1 MYSPNEHP
9 HTVPLAENNLQPFF
23 VLHKASK
30 SSESTAISPGRPTKR
45 RLDSSPKVSLNNEN
59 KNENIK
65 MEAFQ
70 CVWSKIESKIK
81 DVLRSINADVF
92 DEIGQWVRESFNE
105 ICSCRGPVDPSK
117 SSLPYPFV
125 HNGGLVKKLF
135 TGLVFTKNIETVDD
149 ILTFAELGLNL
160 KSRGC
165 YVANISSLDFS
176 TKNGIGG
183 CLRAF
188 LRQLLMVDIEAAD
201 VSLLASWYSDHG
213 KYEKPVVVII
223 EDMERCSG
231 DLLSDFINMLRY
243 VIRILLL
250 NFGTWRSDS
259 IFVKVL
265 LVAACKVSLSVFV
278 LATVDLFKMVD
289 NNEWSVKIPIILIAG
304 VATSAD
310 APRNVLTA
318 RALQYLSTSIF
329 SLKCPAERLDAIIEA
344 VLVKNCAGFSV
355 GHKVATFLRSYFL
368 RQDGTVTSFVRAL
381 KMAIIQQLSIEPL
394 SFVLKLL
401 VDEGDSKGSW
411 YEDLANLPEELIK
424 HSFEL
429 PSYRKYSSNRNNHV
443 ELNAMS
449 LGHGLSE
456 MQRLQEL
463 WRSRLMC
470 LYEAGRYHKV
480 ALLDLYLEALDP
492 ELYNSRLSNQGCDS
506 AKDRSLLSNNDKL
519 FKLQRAE
526 VTNQVIRKIR
536 DLPAVKLSQLL
547 KSWERLTKGTMEVHE
562 KIMELQSQMVS
573 EDVKSH
579 KAELTDISK
588 DTMQPIECIPFHE
601 LICFKDVD
609 NLQSALAGDPRR
621 RIQIDLLNFYKIL
634 KCGCCSNSGGT
645 LSPSMHDTSIM
656 LLRWTFRVP
665 FPIILYAF
673 LPMKEVLYTL
683 AQEHGD
689 LINLHDWF
697 QSFKASISSSGK
709 KGLKKLASPK
719 KRKENTSSQ
728 NNSDALLQ
736 ARFCR
741 AVMEL
746 QITGLLRMPSKRRPD
761 CVQRVAFGV

>member
-9 HTVPLAENNLQPFF
+9 PTDQLAENNLQPFF

-30 SSESTAISPGRPTKR
+30 SSESSAVMSPGKPRKR
-45 RLDSSPKVSLNNEN
+45 RLDSSPKVSLNSESMKEN
-59 KNENIK
+59 LK
-65 MEAFQ
+65 MEVFPY
-70 CVWSKIESKIK
+70 VWSKIESNIK

-92 DEIGQWVRESFNE
+92 DEIGRWVRESFNE

-117 SSLPYPFV
+117 STLPYPFV
-125 HNGGLVKKLF
+125 QNGGLVKKLF
-135 TGLVFTKNIETVDD
+135 TALVFTKNIETVDD
-149 ILTFAELGLNL
+149 ILTFSELGLNL

-231 DLLSDFINMLRY
+231 ALLSDFIKML
-243 VIRILLL
+243 
-250 NFGTWRSDS
+250 S
-259 IFVKVL
+259 
-265 LVAACKVSLSVFV
+265 
-278 LATVDLFKMVD
+278 
-289 NNEWSVKIPIILIAG
+289 EWSVKIPIILIAG
-304 VATSAD
+304 VATSTD
-310 APRNVLTA
+310 APANVLTS
-318 RALQYLSTSIF
+318 RALQYLSTSMF
-329 SLKCPAERLDAIIEA
+329 FLKSPAERMDAIIEA

-355 GHKVATFLRSYFL
+355 GHKVATFLRNYFL

-381 KMAIIQQLSIEPL
+381 KMALVQQLSIEPL
-394 SFVLKLL
+394 SFVLKIL
-401 VDEGDSKGSW
+401 VDEGDNKRSW
-411 YEDLANLPEELIK
+411 YEDLANLPEEVIN
-424 HSFEL
+424 HAFEL
-429 PSYRKYSSNRNNHV
+429 PSYRTYSVNRNNHA

-449 LGHGLSE
+449 LDHGLSE
-456 MQRLQEL
+456 LQRLQEL

-470 LYEAGRYHKV
+470 LHEAGRYHKV

-492 ELYNSRLSNQGCDS
+492 ELYNSRLSNHGCDN
-506 AKDRSLLSNNDKL
+506 AKDKSLLSDSDKL
-519 FKLQRAE
+519 FRLQKAE

-536 DLPAVKLSQLL
+536 DLPAAKLSQLL
-547 KSWERLTKGTMEVHE
+547 KSWEGLTRGTVEVHE

-573 EDVKSH
+573 GDVKSH
-579 KAELTDISK
+579 KAELTDNSK
-588 DTMQPIECIPFHE
+588 RHINRHRLNMEKDACTSNDKAMTLACQTIRDTMQPIECMPFHE

-609 NLQSALAGDPRR
+609 NLQSALVGDPRR

-656 LLRWTFRVP
+656 
-665 FPIILYAF
+665 
-673 LPMKEVLYTL
+673 YTL

-689 LINLHDWF
+689 LINLHDLF
-697 QSFKASISSSGK
+697 QSFKASISSSEK

-719 KRKENTSSQ
+719 KRKDNTHSQ
-728 NNSDALLQ
+728 NNSDACFQ

-761 CVQRVAFGV
+761 YVQRVAFGV

>member
-1 MYSPNEHP
+1 MDSPNEHP
-9 HTVPLAENNLQPFF
+9 PTDPLTKNNLQPFF

-30 SSESTAISPGRPTKR
+30 SSESTARSPRKPSKR

-59 KNENIK
+59 MKENLK
-65 MEAFQ
+65 MEAFR
-70 CVWSKIESKIK
+70 CVWSKIDSSIK

-92 DEIGQWVRESFNE
+92 DEIGRWVRESFNA
-105 ICSCRGPVDPSK
+105 ICSCRGPVDTSK

-125 HNGGLVKKLF
+125 HNGGIVRNLF

-201 VSLLASWYSDHG
+201 VSLLVSWYSDHG

-231 DLLSDFINMLRY
+231 ALLSDFVNML
-243 VIRILLL
+243 
-250 NFGTWRSDS
+250 S
-259 IFVKVL
+259 
-265 LVAACKVSLSVFV
+265 
-278 LATVDLFKMVD
+278 
-289 NNEWSVKIPIILIAG
+289 EWSVKIPIILIAG
-304 VATSAD
+304 VATSTD
-310 APRNVLTA
+310 ALRNLLTSH
-318 RALQYLSTSIF
+318 ALQYLSTSTF
-329 SLKCPAERLDAIIEA
+329 FLKSPSERLDAIIEA

-355 GHKVATFLRSYFL
+355 GHKVASFLRNYFL

-381 KMAIIQQLSIEPL
+381 KMAIVQQLSVEPL
-394 SFVLKLL
+394 SFVLKFL
-401 VDEGDSKGSW
+401 VDEGDNKRSCC
-411 YEDLANLPEELIK
+411 EDLADMSEELIK
-424 HSFEL
+424 HAFEL
-429 PSYRKYSSNRNNHV
+429 PSYRTYSVNRNNHV

-449 LGHGLSE
+449 LCQGLSE
-456 MQRLQEL
+456 LQRLQEL

-470 LYEAGRYHKV
+470 LHEAGRYHKV

-492 ELYNSRLSNQGCDS
+492 ESYNSRLSNHDRDS
-506 AKDRSLLSNNDKL
+506 AKDKSLLSNNDKL
-519 FKLQRAE
+519 FRLQKAE

-536 DLPAVKLSQLL
+536 DLPAAKLSQLL
-547 KSWERLTKGTMEVHE
+547 KSWERLTEGTIEVHE
-562 KIMELQSQMVS
+562 KIIELQSQMVS

-588 DTMQPIECIPFHE
+588 RHINRCRLNKEKDACTSNDKAMTLAGQTIRDNMLPIECMPFHE

-609 NLQSALAGDPRR
+609 NLQSALIGDPRR

-656 LLRWTFRVP
+656 YL
-665 FPIILYAF
+665 
-673 LPMKEVLYTL
+673 L
-683 AQEHGD
+683 AQEYGD

-697 QSFKASISSSGK
+697 QSFKVSISSSGK

-719 KRKENTSSQ
+719 KRKDNTYSQ
-728 NNSDALLQ
+728 NNSDALIQ

-746 QITGLLRMPSKRRPD
+746 QITGVICVMARCGGVTDELLNQNYVKEATRCHRMVKII
-761 CVQRVAFGV
+761 

>member
-9 HTVPLAENNLQPFF
+9 PTDPLAENNLQPFF

-30 SSESTAISPGRPTKR
+30 STAISPGRPTKR

-59 KNENIK
+59 KNENVK

-201 VSLLASWYSDHG
+201 VSLLASWYSDHD

-231 DLLSDFINMLRY
+231 ALLSDFINML
-243 VIRILLL
+243 
-250 NFGTWRSDS
+250 S
-259 IFVKVL
+259 
-265 LVAACKVSLSVFV
+265 
-278 LATVDLFKMVD
+278 
-289 NNEWSVKIPIILIAG
+289 EWSVKIPIILIAG

-355 GHKVATFLRSYFL
+355 GHKVATFLRNYFL

-401 VDEGDSKGSW
+401 VDEGDSKRSW

-429 PSYRKYSSNRNNHV
+429 PSYRKYSVNRNNHV
-443 ELNAMS
+443 ELTAMS

-492 ELYNSRLSNQGCDS
+492 ELCNSRLSNHGCDS

-519 FKLQRAE
+519 FKLQKAE

-536 DLPAVKLSQLL
+536 DLPAAKLSQLL

-588 DTMQPIECIPFHE
+588 RHINRRYLNVEKDACTSNDKAVTLAGQMIRDTMQPIECIPFHE

-609 NLQSALAGDPRR
+609 HLQSALAGDPRR

-656 LLRWTFRVP
+656 
-665 FPIILYAF
+665 
-673 LPMKEVLYTL
+673 YTL

-746 QITGLLRMPSKRRPD
+746 QISGLLRMPSKRRPD

>member
-9 HTVPLAENNLQPFF
+9 PTDSLAENNLQPFF

-30 SSESTAISPGRPTKR
+30 SSESTAISLGKPSKI
-45 RLDSSPKVSLNNEN
+45 RLDSSPKVSLNNEH
-59 KNENIK
+59 KSENLK

-92 DEIGQWVRESFNE
+92 DEIGRWVRESFNE

-135 TGLVFTKNIETVDD
+135 TALVFTKNIETVDD

-188 LRQLLMVDIEAAD
+188 LRQLLIVDIEAAD
-201 VSLLASWYSDHG
+201 VSLLASWYSEHG

-223 EDMERCSG
+223 EDLERCSG
-231 DLLSDFINMLRY
+231 VLLSDFINML
-243 VIRILLL
+243 
-250 NFGTWRSDS
+250 S
-259 IFVKVL
+259 
-265 LVAACKVSLSVFV
+265 
-278 LATVDLFKMVD
+278 
-289 NNEWSVKIPIILIAG
+289 EWSVKIPIILIAG

-310 APRNVLTA
+310 APRNVLTS

-329 SLKCPAERLDAIIEA
+329 FLKCPAERLDAIIEA
-344 VLVKNCAGFSV
+344 VLVKNCASFTV
-355 GHKVATFLRSYFL
+355 GHKVATFLRNYFL

-381 KMAIIQQLSIEPL
+381 KMALVQQLSIEPL
-394 SFVLKLL
+394 SFLLKLL
-401 VDEGDSKGSW
+401 VDEGDSKRSW
-411 YEDLANLPEELIK
+411 YEDLANLPDELIK

-429 PSYRKYSSNRNNHV
+429 PSYRKYSVHRNNHV
-443 ELNAMS
+443 ELNARS

-456 MQRLQEL
+456 LQRLQEL

-470 LYEAGRYHKV
+470 LHEAGRYHKV
-480 ALLDLYLEALDP
+480 ALLDLYMEALDP
-492 ELYNSRLSNQGCDS
+492 ELYNSRLSNHGCDRDKS
-506 AKDRSLLSNNDKL
+506 FLSNNDEL
-519 FKLQRAE
+519 FKLQKAE

-536 DLPAVKLSQLL
+536 DLPAAKLSQLL
-547 KSWERLTKGTMEVHE
+547 KSWERLTKGTIEVHE
-562 KIMELQSQMVS
+562 KIMELQSQMIS

-588 DTMQPIECIPFHE
+588 RHINRRCLNVEKDECTSNEKAVTLAGQMIRDTMQPIECIPFHE

-656 LLRWTFRVP
+656 
-665 FPIILYAF
+665 
-673 LPMKEVLYTL
+673 YTL

-719 KRKENTSSQ
+719 KRKENTYSQ
-728 NNSDALLQ
+728 NNSDALFQ

-746 QITGLLRMPSKRRPD
+746 QITGLLRMPSKRCPD
-761 CVQRVAFGV
+761 YVQRVAFGV

>member
-1 MYSPNEHP
+1 MDSPSEHLP
-9 HTVPLAENNLQPFF
+9 TDPLAENSFQPFF
-23 VLHKASK
+23 VLHKPSK
-30 SSESTAISPGRPTKR
+30 SSESIARSPRKPSKR

-59 KNENIK
+59 MNENLK

-70 CVWSKIESKIK
+70 SVWSKIESKIE
-81 DVLRSINADVF
+81 DVMRSMNADVF

-125 HNGGLVKKLF
+125 HNGGIVKKLF

-176 TKNGIGG
+176 TKNGIGD

-188 LRQLLMVDIEAAD
+188 LRQLLMVDTEAAD
-201 VSLLASWYSDHG
+201 ISLLASWYSDHG

-223 EDMERCSG
+223 EDLERCSG
-231 DLLSDFINMLRY
+231 ALLSDFINML
-243 VIRILLL
+243 
-250 NFGTWRSDS
+250 S
-259 IFVKVL
+259 
-265 LVAACKVSLSVFV
+265 
-278 LATVDLFKMVD
+278 
-289 NNEWSVKIPIILIAG
+289 EWSVKIPIILIAG
-304 VATSAD
+304 VATSTD
-310 APRNVLTA
+310 APRNVLTF

-329 SLKCPAERLDAIIEA
+329 FLKSPAERMDAIIEA
-344 VLVKNCAGFSV
+344 VLVKNCAFFSV
-355 GHKVATFLRSYFL
+355 GHKVAAFLRNYFL

-381 KMAIIQQLSIEPL
+381 KMAIVQQLFIEPL
-394 SFVLKLL
+394 SFVLKFL
-401 VDEGDSKGSW
+401 VDEGDNKRSCH
-411 YEDLANLPEELIK
+411 EDLANLPEELIK
-424 HSFEL
+424 HAFEL
-429 PSYRKYSSNRNNHV
+429 PSYRTYSVNRINHV

-456 MQRLQEL
+456 LQRLQEL

-470 LYEAGRYHKV
+470 LHEAGRYHKV

-492 ELYNSRLSNQGCDS
+492 ELYNSRLSNHDRDS
-506 AKDRSLLSNNDKL
+506 AKDKSLLSNNDKL
-519 FKLQRAE
+519 FRLQQAE

-536 DLPAVKLSQLL
+536 ELPAVKLSQLL
-547 KSWERLTKGTMEVHE
+547 KSWERLTKGSIEVHE
-562 KIMELQSQMVS
+562 RIMELQSQMVS

-588 DTMQPIECIPFHE
+588 RNINRHRLNMEKDACTSNDKAMTLAGQMIRDTMQPIECMSFHE

-609 NLQSALAGDPRR
+609 NLQSALVGDPRR
-621 RIQIDLLNFYKIL
+621 KIQIDLLNFYKIL

-656 LLRWTFRVP
+656 
-665 FPIILYAF
+665 
-673 LPMKEVLYTL
+673 YTL
-683 AQEHGD
+683 VQEHGD

-697 QSFKASISSSGK
+697 QSFKASFSSSGK

-719 KRKENTSSQ
+719 KRKDNTYSQ
-728 NNSDALLQ
+728 NNSDALIQ

-761 CVQRVAFGV
+761 YVQRVAFGV

>member
-1 MYSPNEHP
+1 MPEMYSPNEHT
-9 HTVPLAENNLQPFF
+9 HTDPLAENNLQPFF

-30 SSESTAISPGRPTKR
+30 SSESNTISPGRPTKR

-59 KNENIK
+59 VK

-231 DLLSDFINMLRY
+231 ALLSDFINML
-243 VIRILLL
+243 
-250 NFGTWRSDS
+250 S
-259 IFVKVL
+259 
-265 LVAACKVSLSVFV
+265 
-278 LATVDLFKMVD
+278 
-289 NNEWSVKIPIILIAG
+289 EWSVKIPIILIAG

-355 GHKVATFLRSYFL
+355 GHKVATFLRNYFL

-401 VDEGDSKGSW
+401 VDEGDSKRSW

-429 PSYRKYSSNRNNHV
+429 PSYRKYSVNRNNHV

-519 FKLQRAE
+519 FKLQKAE

-536 DLPAVKLSQLL
+536 DLPAAKLSQLL

-579 KAELTDISK
+579 KADLTDISK
-588 DTMQPIECIPFHE
+588 RHINRRCLNVEKDACTSNDKAVTLAGQMIRDTMQPIECIPFHE

-609 NLQSALAGDPRR
+609 NLQSVKFPDFHSR
-621 RIQIDLLNFYKIL
+621 
-634 KCGCCSNSGGT
+634 
-645 LSPSMHDTSIM
+645 HD
-656 LLRWTFRVP
+656 R
-665 FPIILYAF
+665 
-673 LPMKEVLYTL
+673 
-683 AQEHGD
+683 
-689 LINLHDWF
+689 
-697 QSFKASISSSGK
+697 
-709 KGLKKLASPK
+709 
-719 KRKENTSSQ
+719 SQ
-728 NNSDALLQ
+728 
-736 ARFCR
+736 
-741 AVMEL
+741 
-746 QITGLLRMPSKRRPD
+746 
-761 CVQRVAFGV
+761 

>member
-213 KYEKPVVVII
+213 KYEKLVVVII

-231 DLLSDFINMLRY
+231 DLLSDFINML
-243 VIRILLL
+243 
-250 NFGTWRSDS
+250 S
-259 IFVKVL
+259 
-265 LVAACKVSLSVFV
+265 
-278 LATVDLFKMVD
+278 
-289 NNEWSVKIPIILIAG
+289 EWSVKIPIILIAG

-492 ELYNSRLSNQGCDS
+492 ELYNSRLSNQGYDS

-588 DTMQPIECIPFHE
+588 RHINRRCLNVEKDACTSNDKAVTLAGQMIRDTMQPIECIPFHE

-609 NLQSALAGDPRR
+609 NLQSVKFPDFHLR
-621 RIQIDLLNFYKIL
+621 
-634 KCGCCSNSGGT
+634 
-645 LSPSMHDTSIM
+645 HD
-656 LLRWTFRVP
+656 R
-665 FPIILYAF
+665 
-673 LPMKEVLYTL
+673 
-683 AQEHGD
+683 
-689 LINLHDWF
+689 
-697 QSFKASISSSGK
+697 
-709 KGLKKLASPK
+709 
-719 KRKENTSSQ
+719 SQ
-728 NNSDALLQ
+728 
-736 ARFCR
+736 
-741 AVMEL
+741 
-746 QITGLLRMPSKRRPD
+746 
-761 CVQRVAFGV
+761 

>member
-9 HTVPLAENNLQPFF
+9 HTDPLAENNLQPFF

-59 KNENIK
+59 KNENVK

-81 DVLRSINADVF
+81 DVLRSINAEVF

-105 ICSCRGPVDPSK
+105 ICLCRGPVDPSK

-183 CLRAF
+183 CLRVF

-231 DLLSDFINMLRY
+231 ALLSDFINML
-243 VIRILLL
+243 
-250 NFGTWRSDS
+250 S
-259 IFVKVL
+259 
-265 LVAACKVSLSVFV
+265 
-278 LATVDLFKMVD
+278 
-289 NNEWSVKIPIILIAG
+289 EWSVKIPIILIAG

-355 GHKVATFLRSYFL
+355 GHKVATFLRNYFL

-401 VDEGDSKGSW
+401 VDEGDSKRSW

-429 PSYRKYSSNRNNHV
+429 PSYRKYSVNWNNHV

-519 FKLQRAE
+519 FKLQKAE

-536 DLPAVKLSQLL
+536 DLPAAKLSQLL

-588 DTMQPIECIPFHE
+588 RHINRRYLNVEKDACTSNDKAVTLAGQLIRDTMQPIECIPFHE

-656 LLRWTFRVP
+656 
-665 FPIILYAF
+665 
-673 LPMKEVLYTL
+673 YTL

-697 QSFKASISSSGK
+697 QSFKASISSSGN

-736 ARFCR
+736 YPFISSAFS
-741 AVMEL
+741 
-746 QITGLLRMPSKRRPD
+746 LLLKQVPY
-761 CVQRVAFGV
+761 

>member
-9 HTVPLAENNLQPFF
+9 STDPLAENNLQPFF

-30 SSESTAISPGRPTKR
+30 SSESTAISPGRPIKR
-45 RLDSSPKVSLNNEN
+45 RLESSPKVSLNDEN
-59 KNENIK
+59 KNENMK

-70 CVWSKIESKIK
+70 CVWSKIESNIK
-81 DVLRSINADVF
+81 EVLRSINADVF
-92 DEIGQWVRESFNE
+92 DEIGRWVRESFDE
-105 ICSCRGPVDPSK
+105 ICSCRGTVDPSK

-125 HNGGLVKKLF
+125 HNGGLVKKIF
-135 TGLVFTKNIETVDD
+135 TALVFTKNIETVDD

-183 CLRAF
+183 CLRAL

-201 VSLLASWYSDHG
+201 ISLLASWYSDHG
-213 KYEKPVVVII
+213 KYENPVVVII

-231 DLLSDFINMLRY
+231 ALLSDFINML
-243 VIRILLL
+243 
-250 NFGTWRSDS
+250 S
-259 IFVKVL
+259 
-265 LVAACKVSLSVFV
+265 
-278 LATVDLFKMVD
+278 
-289 NNEWSVKIPIILIAG
+289 EWSVKIPIILIAG

-310 APRNVLTA
+310 APRNILTS

-329 SLKCPAERLDAIIEA
+329 FLKSPAERLDAIIEA
-344 VLVKNCAGFSV
+344 ILVKNSAGFSV
-355 GHKVATFLRSYFL
+355 GHKVATFLRNYFL

-381 KMAIIQQLSIEPL
+381 KMAIVQQLSIEPL
-394 SFVLKLL
+394 SFLLKLL
-401 VDEGDSKGSW
+401 VDEGDSKRSPH
-411 YEDLANLPEELIK
+411 EDLANLPEELIK

-429 PSYRKYSSNRNNHV
+429 PSYRKYSVNWNNHV
-443 ELNAMS
+443 ELNDTS

-456 MQRLQEL
+456 LQRLQEL
-463 WRSRLMC
+463 WRSGLMC
-470 LYEAGRYHKV
+470 LHEAGRYHKV

-492 ELYNSRLSNQGCDS
+492 ELYNSRLSKHDCDS
-506 AKDRSLLSNNDKL
+506 AKDRSSLSNNDKL
-519 FKLQRAE
+519 FKLPKAE

-536 DLPAVKLSQLL
+536 DLPAAKLSQLL
-547 KSWERLTKGTMEVHE
+547 KSWERLTKGTIEVHE
-562 KIMELQSQMVS
+562 KIVELQSQTLA

-588 DTMQPIECIPFHE
+588 RHINRRCLNVEKDACTSNDKAVTIAGQMIRDTMQPIECIPFHE

-609 NLQSALAGDPRR
+609 NLQSALAGDPRS

-656 LLRWTFRVP
+656 
-665 FPIILYAF
+665 
-673 LPMKEVLYTL
+673 YTL

-709 KGLKKLASPK
+709 KELKKLASPK
-719 KRKENTSSQ
+719 KRKDNTLASPKKRKDNTYSQ
-728 NNSDALLQ
+728 NNSDALFQ

-761 CVQRVAFGV
+761 YVQRVAFGV

>member
-1 MYSPNEHP
+1 MYSPNEHT
-9 HTVPLAENNLQPFF
+9 HTDPLAENNLQPFF

-45 RLDSSPKVSLNNEN
+45 KLDSSPKVSLNNEN
-59 KNENIK
+59 VK

-105 ICSCRGPVDPSK
+105 TCSCRGPVDPSK

-201 VSLLASWYSDHG
+201 ISLLASWYSDHG
-213 KYEKPVVVII
+213 KYEKPVVIII

-231 DLLSDFINMLRY
+231 ALLSDFINML
-243 VIRILLL
+243 
-250 NFGTWRSDS
+250 S
-259 IFVKVL
+259 
-265 LVAACKVSLSVFV
+265 
-278 LATVDLFKMVD
+278 
-289 NNEWSVKIPIILIAG
+289 EWSVKIPIILIAG

-344 VLVKNCAGFSV
+344 VLVKNCAGFSI
-355 GHKVATFLRSYFL
+355 GHKVATFLRNYFL

-401 VDEGDSKGSW
+401 VDEGDSKRSW

-429 PSYRKYSSNRNNHV
+429 PSYRKYSVNRNNHV

-519 FKLQRAE
+519 FKLQKAE

-536 DLPAVKLSQLL
+536 DLPAAKLSQLL

-588 DTMQPIECIPFHE
+588 RHINRRCLNVE
-601 LICFKDVD
+601 KDACTSNDKAVT
-609 NLQSALAGDPRR
+609 LAGQMIR
-621 RIQIDLLNFYKIL
+621 
-634 KCGCCSNSGGT
+634 
-645 LSPSMHDTSIM
+645 
-656 LLRWTFRVP
+656 
-665 FPIILYAF
+665 
-673 LPMKEVLYTL
+673 
-683 AQEHGD
+683 
-689 LINLHDWF
+689 
-697 QSFKASISSSGK
+697 
-709 KGLKKLASPK
+709 
-719 KRKENTSSQ
+719 
-728 NNSDALLQ
+728 
-736 ARFCR
+736 
-741 AVMEL
+741 
-746 QITGLLRMPSKRRPD
+746 
-761 CVQRVAFGV
+761 